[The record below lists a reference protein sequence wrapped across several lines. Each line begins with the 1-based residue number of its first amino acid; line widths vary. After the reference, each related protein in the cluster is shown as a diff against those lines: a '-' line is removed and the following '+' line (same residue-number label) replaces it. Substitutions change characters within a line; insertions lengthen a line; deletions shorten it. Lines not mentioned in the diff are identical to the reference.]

1 MARLGNKWNINELLA
16 LQREYELLEGSVQQ
30 ISDKHQRSVLAIMYR
45 LEDEGFISSWEEARG
60 FNYAKFQEFGSC
72 ENIQTESEDEEEDKD
87 KIDVDSEYVDENSNE
102 NSNENSEEDE
112 NSDENLEE
120 DELTNRVW
128 NLETSVKEIS
138 TIVKQMFKNLV
149 LKKTTKR
156 APLRQQL

>member
-16 LQREYELLEGSVQQ
+16 LQREYELLEWSVQQ

-102 NSNENSEEDE
+102 NSEEDE